1 MVANNL
7 GPSILEG
14 KFVRLEPLRPNHL
27 NGLAEVAAK
36 IDWSLMLY
44 PLLSKKDVETK
55 INNAP
60 DLESKDEEYAYA
72 VIHKKE
78 GRIIGSTSYLGVV
91 SRHRRVEIGSTWYLP
106 EMRGTFVNPEC
117 KFLLLKHAFED
128 WHAVRIQLGTDAR
141 NVVSQRA
148 ISKLGAMFEGRLRN
162 YGIQPDGRVRESM
175 LYSIIDSEW
184 PEVKSNLLS
193 RIKNF
198 G

>member
-1 MVANNL
+1 MAANNL

-106 EMRGTFVNPEC
+106 EMRGTVVNPEC
-117 KFLLLKHAFED
+117 KFLLLEHAFEH
-128 WHAVRIQLGTDAR
+128 WHAIRVQLGTDAR
-141 NVVSQRA
+141 N
-148 ISKLGAMFEGRLRN
+148 
-162 YGIQPDGRVRESM
+162 
-175 LYSIIDSEW
+175 
-184 PEVKSNLLS
+184 
-193 RIKNF
+193 
-198 G
+198 